1 MQILG
6 AVHAGFP
13 SPAEDYMEKQINL
26 DELLVRNRVASYL
39 LRVEGDSMIGA
50 AIKSGD
56 LVLVDKSITAYSG
69 AIVVACIN
77 GEFTLKRYKQ
87 HSGKIWLHP
96 ENKEYQEI
104 EIKAEDD
111 FVIFGVVTAVIRSL
125 NRALNINGEL
135 NTNA

>member
-26 DELLVRNRVASYL
+26 DELLVRNRAASYL

-56 LVLVDKSITAYSG
+56 LVLVDKSLTAYNS

-77 GEFTLKRYKQ
+77 GEFTLKRYRRQ
-87 HSGKIWLHP
+87 AGKIWLHP

-125 NRALNINGEL
+125 NRTLKINDATSE
-135 NTNA
+135 NA

>member
-13 SPAEDYMEKQINL
+13 SPAEDYMEKQISL
-26 DELLVRNRVASYL
+26 DELLVRNPTASYL

-56 LVLVDKSITAYSG
+56 LVLVDKSITAYNG

-77 GEFTLKRYKQ
+77 GEFTLKRYK
-87 HSGKIWLHP
+87 HSAGKIWLHP

-104 EIKAEDD
+104 EVRAEDD

-125 NRALNINGEL
+125 NRALNINGALEE
-135 NTNA
+135 NG